1 MKLPLKP
8 CQSSRN
14 ALTFKGKMIKSSN
27 TPDKFSGGGMAFQPK
42 EDTAW
47 IALFRQHMEE
57 MCSDIFSWRE
67 QRGGWHEFSP
77 LMDIY
82 ESAGSYV
89 IEMDLPG
96 FSESDFMVTVIG
108 SALRIEG
115 VKRHETA
122 GMALNYICLERH
134 FGRFSRTIEIP
145 PAFDPDR
152 MQLRFGT
159 GVLVLSIPP
168 R

>member
-1 MKLPLKP
+1 
-8 CQSSRN
+8 
-14 ALTFKGKMIKSSN
+14 
-27 TPDKFSGGGMAFQPK
+27 MAFQPK

-47 IALFRQHMEE
+47 IALFRQHMDE
-57 MCSDIFSWRE
+57 MFNEIFSLRE
-67 QRGGWHEFSP
+67 QCGGRHEFSP

-96 FSESDFMVTVIG
+96 FSESAFTVTVIG

-115 VKRHETA
+115 VKRHEKTETA
-122 GMALNYICLERH
+122 MSYICLERH
-134 FGRFSRTIEIP
+134 FGRFGRTIEIP
-145 PAFDPDR
+145 PAFDPGR
-152 MQLRFGT
+152 MQIRFGQ
-159 GVLVLSIPP
+159 GVLVLTVPP